1 MLLSIL
7 AFPWPLAAG
16 QLTWTPGPEA
26 PALVLNLG
34 DGQVKQSFTLP
45 SGATALDL
53 TLRTFLAED
62 DRFVLTWKSDGELWF
77 RQTKKIPGDETTDRV
92 ALPPGRRITLEVTT
106 LGGTSLAAITL
117 RRN

>member
-1 MLLSIL
+1 
-7 AFPWPLAAG
+7 
-16 QLTWTPGPEA
+16 
-26 PALVLNLG
+26 
-34 DGQVKQSFTLP
+34 LP
-45 SGATALDL
+45 SGAGTVEC
-53 TLRTFLAED
+53 TLRLFLAEE
-62 DRFVLTWKSDGELWF
+62 DRFLVTWKSDGELWF